1 VATFAISLFSGYMTH
16 FAFQKGGLGKEI
28 CRENHA
34 FSRQSESENPC
45 GCTVSFPKKLL
56 NETWN
61 ASVMVAKFMAL
72 AFFINALILFY
83 VPRDFI
89 PKLLSGNSFFSVL
102 IAAVIGVPVYTSNI
116 TALPLISGLLTLG
129 MNQGAALA
137 FLISG
142 PMTTMPAMAAVW
154 GIVRGKI
161 FLLYISFALL
171 GAILFGLLFNFIN

>member
-1 VATFAISLFSGYMTH
+1 
-16 FAFQKGGLGKEI
+16 
-28 CRENHA
+28 
-34 FSRQSESENPC
+34 
-45 GCTVSFPKKLL
+45 
-56 NETWN
+56 
-61 ASVMVAKFMAL
+61 
-72 AFFINALILFY
+72 
-83 VPRDFI
+83 
-89 PKLLSGNSFFSVL
+89 LSGNSFFSVL